1 MENKK
6 NVLCVLLAFASLFCV
21 AYRAGAQQ
29 VGIKT
34 NVVYDATATVNLGV
48 EVGLSQR
55 LTLDVSGNLNL
66 WTWRENMKWKHW
78 LVQPEL
84 RLWTC
89 QRFAGHFFAV
99 HGLAGQFNVG
109 NIHIFGRAIPDRFKL
124 FGTDYSLLSKYRH
137 EGWAF
142 GGGLAYG
149 YALPLAKHWN
159 MEFEIGA
166 GAIYS
171 ISDSFECD
179 VCNRPKD
186 TGVKHL
192 RPAITKAALSIV
204 YVF

>member
-1 MENKK
+1 MIRILARMKK

-99 HGLAGQFNVG
+99 HGLAGQFNFG
-109 NIHIFGRAIPDRFKL
+109 NIQNGVKL
-124 FGTDYSLLSKYRH
+124 LGTDFSVLSTRRCV
-137 EGWAF
+137 
-142 GGGLAYG
+142 
-149 YALPLAKHWN
+149 
-159 MEFEIGA
+159 

-171 ISDSFECD
+171 RSNGFDCD
-179 VCNRPKD
+179 VCNRVIEDEQNIGK
-186 TGVKHL
+186 L
-192 RPAITKAALSIV
+192 RPALTKAAINIV
-204 YVF
+204 YLF

>member
-1 MENKK
+1 MKHLRSI
-6 NVLCVLLAFASLFCV
+6 LCLAILALSFCTSTG
-21 AYRAGAQQ
+21 ARAQ
-29 VGIKT
+29 VVGVKT
-34 NVVYDATATVNLGV
+34 NLLYDATATFNLGV
-48 EVGLSQR
+48 EVGLAPR
-55 LTLDVSGNLNL
+55 LSLDISGNFNP
-66 WTWRENMKWKHW
+66 WTWKNNMKWKHW
-78 LVQPEL
+78 MVQPEL

-89 QRFAGHFFAV
+89 QRFAGHFFAL
-99 HGLAGQFNVG
+99 HALAGQFNVG